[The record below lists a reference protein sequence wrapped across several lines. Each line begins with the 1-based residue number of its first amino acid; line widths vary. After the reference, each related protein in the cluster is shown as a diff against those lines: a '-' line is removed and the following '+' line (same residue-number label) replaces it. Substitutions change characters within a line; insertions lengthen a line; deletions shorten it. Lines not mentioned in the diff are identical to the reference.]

1 MSIFD
6 KEKKCYKQMY

>member
-6 KEKKCYKQMY
+6 KSNLYR